1 MPVYVIRCQDCQHV
15 FQGMVFA
22 GSQEPKT
29 WVCSKCGGRN
39 AKPDPEQKSASHP
52 LEDQHGSGCP
62 CCR

>member
-1 MPVYVIRCQDCQHV
+1 MPVYVIHCQNCRHV

-22 GSQEPKT
+22 GSQEPKI

-39 AKPDPEQKSASHP
+39 AKPYPEQKSVSHP